1 MADSQSHLGPGHASG
16 LAPRSP
22 SLIPSGRLSTDNTGS
37 QDDLLP
43 RNAADDNLAREPG
56 DSVPDALA
64 RVEVVAAENLTHA
77 TNRRLGQSK
86 DCNKAQLVLMLLN
99 GYFRSH
105 GLMLIRSQFPL
116 YQKSSRTITPLQTI
130 LTIGQQS
137 CNGEPSP
144 SSCCCTQ
151 QQPQQSVCSCGS
163 LSKIPPTTSDSLVR
177 MYT

>member
-1 MADSQSHLGPGHASG
+1 MADSQPHLGPGHASG

-43 RNAADDNLAREPG
+43 RNAADNNQAREPG

-86 DCNKAQLVLMLLN
+86 DCNEAQLALILFN
-99 GYFRSH
+99 DYFRSH

-116 YQKSSRTITPLQTI
+116 YQKSSRTITPL
-130 LTIGQQS
+130 
-137 CNGEPSP
+137 
-144 SSCCCTQ
+144 
-151 QQPQQSVCSCGS
+151 
-163 LSKIPPTTSDSLVR
+163 
-177 MYT
+177 